1 MFISSEVFR
10 TTVLGLVRLAKL
22 YHIERPLCLQNYESN
37 APTELQVES
46 FIQLSC
52 SKVICTLSLRNAV
65 RSAGMKQGG
74 RLYWKALYMVC
85 IRLNCVQSSA

>member
-10 TTVLGLVRLAKL
+10 ATVLGLVRLAKL

-37 APTELQVES
+37 APTELVEF
-46 FIQLSC
+46 FIQLC
-52 SKVICTLSLRNAV
+52 YSKVICTHGLHNAV

>member
-10 TTVLGLVRLAKL
+10 TTALGLVRLAKL
-22 YHIERPLCLQNYESN
+22 YRIERPLCLQNYESN
-37 APTELQVES
+37 APTELVES
-46 FIQLSC
+46 FIQLCC
-52 SKVICTLSLRNAV
+52 SKVICTLSLHNAV